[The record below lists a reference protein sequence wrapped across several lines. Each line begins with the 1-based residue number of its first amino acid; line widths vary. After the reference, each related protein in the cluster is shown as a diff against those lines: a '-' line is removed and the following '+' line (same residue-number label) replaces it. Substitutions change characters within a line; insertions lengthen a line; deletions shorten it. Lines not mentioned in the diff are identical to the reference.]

1 MIGPIACHHR
11 FLLQAQS
18 LQGIATH
25 VFDGKLSNN
34 QRSYLM
40 RSVLENTKWEIGDSR
55 KNTRYRSY
63 GEKAETRDE
72 STDHTARLY

>member
-11 FLLQAQS
+11 SLLQAQA
-18 LQGIATH
+18 LQGIATT
-25 VFDGKLSNN
+25 VLDGKLSTD

-40 RSVLENTKWEIGDSR
+40 RSVVENTKWEISDSH

-63 GEKAETRDE
+63 GE
-72 STDHTARLY
+72 TA